1 MKRPVTVATI
11 VSTILV
17 VGCSGD
23 NATSRNQS
31 KAEQQKPKTVVV
43 NKGMSKKE
51 EDKLNQR
58 IAELEDKVDDE
69 SGKQPE
75 QDTESAEDSARAAAE
90 DYYAAAAD
98 GNYTYTYSRLTSSSQ
113 SQISEDEWIADN
125 IALGSDEG
133 IYDIDSVEMVDD
145 TTAKVYLTITISD
158 DPSFERFTQFVLEDG
173 SWKHDLTQEE
183 YALFAETT
191 GASASA
197 SDSASASGS
206 ANANTKHVKIIIS
219 SNKPADVTINNDS
232 LNWFVTEEITG
243 TETYERDIAENSGL
257 SVSATTDAYS
267 AQTTIEVYENGSLVA
282 QDSDSNGNAIVNY

>member
-1 MKRPVTVATI
+1 MKKLMTVAMI
-11 VSTILV
+11 VSTVLV

-23 NATSRNQS
+23 NATSENQG
-31 KAEQQKPKTVVV
+31 KAERQKPKTVVV

-51 EDKLNQR
+51 EEKLNQR
-58 IAELEDKVDDE
+58 IEELEEEVNDE
-69 SGKQPE
+69 SSKQPE

-98 GNYTYTYSRLTSSSQ
+98 GNYAYTYSKLSSSSQ

-125 IALGSDEG
+125 IVLGSDEA

-145 TTAKVYLTITISD
+145 ATANVYLTITTADGSG
-158 DPSFERFTQFVLEDG
+158 FERFTQFVLEDG
-173 SWKHDLTQEE
+173 SWIHDLTQEE
-183 YALFAETT
+183 YELFAETT
-191 GASASA
+191 SASASA
-197 SDSASASGS
+197 SDSASA
-206 ANANTKHVKIIIS
+206 NASTNADTKHVKIVIS
-219 SNKPADVTINNDS
+219 SNKPADVIINDDS

-282 QDSDSNGNAIVNY
+282 QDSDSSGYATVNY